1 MFMIE
6 YVVLVYALM
15 WFFVT
20 SAMNK
25 LKMTSHGDT
34 KQAGHKWIEVKV
46 SHIMHAL
53 LLSADVL

>member
-1 MFMIE
+1 MIE